1 MLYIYNV
8 LTLIAFP
15 TIWTCATGYLADS
28 NAVHVARSPCKVDC
42 LLGDLRGATASSIN
56 HKHPRMCGKSLY
68 FALCFATLTS
78 EWSLGLVSQGS
89 LTEHALEISSVAFLR
104 LLLCEV
110 IYTSFSWLV
119 DVDLGFHSAVSGP

>member
-1 MLYIYNV
+1 
-8 LTLIAFP
+8 
-15 TIWTCATGYLADS
+15 
-28 NAVHVARSPCKVDC
+28 
-42 LLGDLRGATASSIN
+42 
-56 HKHPRMCGKSLY
+56 MCGKSLY
-68 FALCFATLTS
+68 FALRFATLTS